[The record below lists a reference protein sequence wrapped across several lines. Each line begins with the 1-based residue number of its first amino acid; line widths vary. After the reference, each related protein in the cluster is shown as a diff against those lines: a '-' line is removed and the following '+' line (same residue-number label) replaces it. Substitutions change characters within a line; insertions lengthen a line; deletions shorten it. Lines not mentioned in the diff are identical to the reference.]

1 MSYKELAMDRNR
13 NHPKKGAIIKV
24 EPVRRL
30 EDIKNI
36 RSLLRGNPRDLAI
49 FNLGI
54 NTNLRANDLVRLKV
68 GRVRH
73 LRPGETLVLREKKTG
88 KTRSITLNQT
98 CYQSIQALLAAK
110 DMEDA
115 ADDDF
120 LFRSR
125 KGKKGLLPNTLNGL
139 VRKWTKTLGLK
150 GNYGSHSLRKT
161 FGYIHRTVLGTDI
174 PTLMKLFNHSTQR
187 QTLDYLC
194 IQPEE
199 IRDAYMKEI

>member
-1 MSYKELAMDRNR
+1 MGQNR
-13 NHPKKGAIIKV
+13 NHPPKGSIIKV
-24 EPVRRL
+24 EPIRRL
-30 EDIKNI
+30 TDIKKI
-36 RSLLRGNPRDLAI
+36 RSLLKEHPRDLAI

-54 NTNLRANDLVRLKV
+54 NTNLRANDLVHLKV
-68 GRVRH
+68 GRVQH
-73 LRPGETLVLREKKTG
+73 LQPGETLVLREKKTG
-88 KTRSITLNQT
+88 KTRSITLNKT
-98 CYQSIQALLAAK
+98 CYQSIQALLATK

-115 ADDDF
+115 TDEDF